1 MKISWNWLKEY
12 LPTDIEVNEAADILT
27 RIGLEVEDIIKQES
41 IRGGLAGL
49 KVGFVKEVVA
59 HPNADKLRITKVD
72 VGGVTDLQIV
82 CGAPNV
88 AVGQKVIVAID
99 GTTVHPVTGEPFKIK
114 KSKIR
119 GEVSEGMICAEDEI
133 SLSGNHEGIMILQE
147 DAIVG
152 SAVKDLFNL
161 KDDYTLEIGLTPNR
175 SDAFSHI
182 GVARDLRAW
191 LATHKNYLQQLNIP
205 SSIFSD
211 EKNLKP
217 SPIEIIIEDKI
228 ACPRYMGM
236 LLTGVTVYESPEWL
250 KLRIESIGLRS
261 INNVVDITNFVLHE
275 CGQPLHAFDADCI
288 AGNKVIVKK
297 LSEGTPFITLDEK
310 EIKLSKDDL
319 MICNAT
325 EGMCIAGV
333 FGGKKSGVTDATKNI
348 FLESANFHSG
358 TIRKTAVRHNLRTD
372 AAIHFEKGID
382 ISLTEYAIRRAAL
395 LIEEFAGAKIEYQI
409 VDVYPSPV
417 TVKKVELN
425 YSRLNELAGYN
436 LNEAQVD
443 KSLSSLGFIQSKKN
457 SAQSTWS
464 VPSHKIDVELFED
477 VAEEVLRITGFEQ
490 IPFPG
495 YIHSSI
501 SNRRTEDV
509 QRAQL
514 ENISNHLS
522 ANGFSEMMNNSIV
535 NTKNISTLFPE
546 QEEQL
551 VRFQNY
557 VNAGLDGLRNS
568 LLLSALE
575 VIRYNQN
582 RKEENLRLFETGK
595 IFSKREG
602 KYVEEF
608 RLAILTSGKSKA
620 EHWKSKP
627 VEADLYELKSF
638 VESVLNLC
646 GAKTISFITPTTDN
660 HQLSTYLDVLVNKKL
675 IGAVGFV
682 NEKLLKQYDLRRN
695 VYYAD
700 LDLDAILLISG
711 KKKIQF
717 KELPKFQAVNRDLAL
732 VMDEKISF
740 AEVETV
746 CRKTAGKQLEDVQL
760 FDVFR
765 GEKIGAEK
773 KSYAISLTLRDENKT
788 MTDEETEALMNKLIK
803 ALETQVNA
811 IIRT

>member
-1 MKISWNWLKEY
+1 
-12 LPTDIEVNEAADILT
+12 
-27 RIGLEVEDIIKQES
+27 
-41 IRGGLAGL
+41 
-49 KVGFVKEVVA
+49 
-59 HPNADKLRITKVD
+59 
-72 VGGVTDLQIV
+72 
-82 CGAPNV
+82 
-88 AVGQKVIVAID
+88 
-99 GTTVHPVTGEPFKIK
+99 
-114 KSKIR
+114 
-119 GEVSEGMICAEDEI
+119 
-133 SLSGNHEGIMILQE
+133 
-147 DAIVG
+147 
-152 SAVKDLFNL
+152 
-161 KDDYTLEIGLTPNR
+161 
-175 SDAFSHI
+175 
-182 GVARDLRAW
+182 
-191 LATHKNYLQQLNIP
+191 
-205 SSIFSD
+205 
-211 EKNLKP
+211 
-217 SPIEIIIEDKI
+217 
-228 ACPRYMGM
+228 
-236 LLTGVTVYESPEWL
+236 
-250 KLRIESIGLRS
+250 
-261 INNVVDITNFVLHE
+261 
-275 CGQPLHAFDADCI
+275 
-288 AGNKVIVKK
+288 
-297 LSEGTPFITLDEK
+297 
-310 EIKLSKDDL
+310 

-382 ISLTEYAIRRAAL
+382 ISLTEYAIRRATL
-395 LIEEFAGAKIEYQI
+395 LMQEFAGAKIEYQL
-409 VDVYPSPV
+409 VDVYTTPI

-436 LNEAQVD
+436 LNVEQID
-443 KSLSSLGFIQSKKN
+443 KSLLSLGFIQSEKN
-457 SAQSTWS
+457 AVHSTWS
-464 VPSHKIDVELFED
+464 VPSHKIDVDLFED
-477 VAEEVLRITGFEQ
+477 VAEEILRITGFEQ

-514 ENISNHLS
+514 ESISNHLS

-595 IFSKREG
+595 IFSKRDG

-627 VEADLYELKSF
+627 VESDLYELKSF
-638 VESVLNLC
+638 IESVLNLC
-646 GAKTISFITPTTDN
+646 GAKNIAWQPLADSNQFSSG
-660 HQLSTYLDVLVNKKL
+660 LEVLVNKKI
-675 IGAVGFV
+675 IGTVGFV

-700 LDLDAILLISG
+700 LDLDAMLVISG
-711 KKKIQF
+711 KKKMQF

-740 AEVETV
+740 AEVETI
-746 CRKTAGKQLEDVQL
+746 CRKTAGKQLEEMQL

-788 MTDEETEALMNKLIK
+788 MTDEDTEALMNKLIK